1 VGAPVAGFLLD
12 RSSLTH
18 IFLVHSVLLV
28 MAAGVV
34 ASIPVH
40 AASGDVAAGSVRAL
54 LGVMGKDLAS
64 SILYAS
70 SLVLGIGYGAVWAY
84 AFLLLKEL
92 GDHGALALQMPP
104 HRTTAPTAPHRTSPH
119 HTATSR
125 ALWSTSLH
133 SVYAW
138 HPNLEQYATV
148 LNKDKN
154 PACRPR
160 MDES

>member
-1 VGAPVAGFLLD
+1 MGAPVAGFLLD

-40 AASGDVAAGSVRAL
+40 AASGDVAAGSARAL

-104 HRTTAPTAPHRTSPH
+104 HRTYRTSPRL
-119 HTATSR
+119 TATSPQPHQHFGAPLCTPYIHGTR
-125 ALWSTSLH
+125 TWSH
-133 SVYAW
+133 M
-138 HPNLEQYATV
+138 QQF
-148 LNKDKN
+148 
-154 PACRPR
+154 
-160 MDES
+160 

>member
-1 VGAPVAGFLLD
+1 MGAPVAGFLLD

-40 AASGDVAAGSVRAL
+40 AASGDVAAGSARAL

-104 HRTTAPTAPHRTSPH
+104 HRTYRTSPRL
-119 HTATSR
+119 TATSPQPHQHFGAPLCTPYIHVTR
-125 ALWSTSLH
+125 TWSH
-133 SVYAW
+133 M
-138 HPNLEQYATV
+138 QQF
-148 LNKDKN
+148 
-154 PACRPR
+154 
-160 MDES
+160 